1 MNPIVSRDGTTL
13 HGAKDFGVESS
24 TTISLLTD
32 LSGSDAVSLF
42 QIRRV
47 VPSRE
52 TIGFIG
58 TTTGYRHCSSHYAAV
73 GHCALRGL
81 VEAIKIACLSDSRQ
95 LLVLTRGH
103 SHQYRYALL
112 ALVN

>member
-13 HGAKDFGVESS
+13 LIWNKD
-24 TTISLLTD
+24 TAITTD
-32 LSGSDAVSLF
+32 LSGNDAVSLF

-52 TIGFIG
+52 TIIG